1 MENINYAFG
10 AGEFRLSDRV
20 EIKTT
25 HQRGILIGEGLHL
38 SGCNSFQVLIPR
50 VKKDGKMT
58 IKDCDYLIL
67 RKLEAHEA
75 VFGTE
80 DNLTEENTFSPE
92 GKTVDIDLIKT
103 AMLNDCEPIPE
114 IDEGIGVEE
123 LSIMPG
129 TQVWHKVYGRPMVVL
144 LVCRNIYKKEL
155 EYGLLYMESDQEVIV
170 FDSSYALLPMEE
182 LIEIYPDEDD
192 KKGPIFGDMRPA
204 IGKRPFY
211 ENTASSNQKPD
222 TNNSSSLMLDGRM
235 MK

>member
-10 AGEFRLSDRV
+10 AGGFQLGDRV

-25 HQRGILIGEGLHL
+25 KFRGILIGEGIHL
-38 SGCNSFQVLIPR
+38 SGCNCYQVLIPR

-75 VFGTE
+75 VFGTD
-80 DNLTEENTFSPE
+80 DNLTKENTFSLE
-92 GKTVDIDLIKT
+92 GKTVDIDLVKT

-114 IDEGIGVEE
+114 IDEGVGVEE

-129 TQVWHKVYGRPMVVL
+129 TQVWHKAYGRPMVVL
-144 LVCRNIYKKEL
+144 LVCKNIYKKEL
-155 EYGLLYMESDQEVIV
+155 EYGLLYMESNQEVIV

-182 LIEIYPDEDD
+182 LIEIYPDDDD
-192 KKGPIFGDMRPA
+192 KRGPIFDDMRPS
-204 IGKRPFY
+204 IGKRPFCG
-211 ENTASSNQKPD
+211 NTAPFDQKPFS
-222 TNNSSSLMLDGRM
+222 NSSLYNG
-235 MK
+235 